1 MARNSPGRIK
11 VEARGIPG
19 RGVWAKTLSTKWHSI
34 DKQLS
39 LYFVGNEEP
48 LTDFRQ
54 GWQYGQ
60 IDILQR
66 QSGSKE
72 GGE

>member
-19 RGVWAKTLSTKWHSI
+19 REERGQRPSSTKWHSI

-39 LYFVGNEEP
+39 LYSVGNEKP

-54 GWQYGQ
+54 GW
-60 IDILQR
+60 
-66 QSGSKE
+66 
-72 GGE
+72 